1 MMEQKQL
8 VSVVIPLYNTEKYIE
23 ETMQSILDQT
33 YKNIEIVIVDDGSK
47 DQSPSIVKN
56 LAEKYPGQVKYVH
69 QKNQGVSVARN
80 TGIENASGEYVAF
93 LDSDDLWHPT
103 KIEKQVESMHKNEMD
118 ACYCGYMNF
127 YEETGEKVEHTTNFV
142 KGDMTKA
149 FLTHQVVA
157 QTSTW
162 IFKRSIVIDHNIRFT
177 PGCSWGEDLEFL
189 FKLMSVTNVCYVD
202 EYLTYYRI
210 LSEGN
215 LSSKYKDYELKTAK
229 ELEVFNRMKDWIH
242 NKSQDFITKDPHS
255 LIEILET
262 YLFPYTVINNS
273 CIYIKENSQ
282 LDKSQ
287 VQLIK
292 KDIKKYCRK
301 IYSKNGKR
309 SKKLYAMLWFV
320 RIKFLFS

>member
-1 MMEQKQL
+1 MMEQTQL
-8 VSVVIPLYNTEKYIE
+8 VSVIVPLYNAEKYIE
-23 ETMQSILDQT
+23 ETMESILNQT

-47 DQSPSIVKN
+47 DRSSSIVKN
-56 LAEKYPGQVKYVH
+56 LKKKYPEQIKYIL
-69 QKNQGVSVARN
+69 QENQGVSVARN
-80 TGIENASGEYVAF
+80 TGIENASGEYISF

-103 KIEKQVESMHKNEMD
+103 KIEKQITSMQKNNMN

-127 YEETGEKVEHTTNFV
+127 YEETGERVENTTNFV
-142 KGDMTKA
+142 KGNMTKA
-149 FLTHQVVA
+149 FLTHQVFA

-162 IFKRSIVIDHNIRFT
+162 IFKKSIVMDHNIRFT

-210 LSEGN
+210 LSGGN
-215 LSSKYKDYELKTAK
+215 LSSNYKDYELKTTK

-242 NKSQDFITKDPHS
+242 NKSKDLITDDS
-255 LIEILET
+255 TELIEILET
-262 YLFPYTVINNS
+262 YLFPYTVINNA
-273 CIYIKENSQ
+273 CIYIKGHPK
-282 LDKSQ
+282 LDKSK

-292 KDIKKYCRK
+292 SDIKKYCRK

>member
-1 MMEQKQL
+1 MMEQTQL
-8 VSVVIPLYNTEKYIE
+8 VSVIVPLYNAEKYIE
-23 ETMQSILDQT
+23 ETMESILNQT

-47 DQSPSIVKN
+47 DQSSSIVKN
-56 LAEKYPGQVKYVH
+56 FKKKYPEQIKYIS
-69 QKNQGVSVARN
+69 QENQGVSVARN
-80 TGIENASGEYVAF
+80 TGIENANGEYISF
-93 LDSDDLWHPT
+93 LDSDDLWHST
-103 KIEKQVESMHKNEMD
+103 KIEKQIESMHKNNMN
-118 ACYCGYMNF
+118 ACYCGFMNF
-127 YEETGEKVEHTTNFV
+127 YEETGEKVENTTNFV
-142 KGDMTKA
+142 KGNMTKA
-149 FLTHQVVA
+149 FLTHQVFA

-162 IFKRSIVIDHNIRFT
+162 IFKKSIVMNHNIRFT

-210 LSEGN
+210 LSGGS
-215 LSSKYKDYELKTAK
+215 LSSNYKDYELKTTK

-242 NKSQDFITKDPHS
+242 NKSKDLITNDS
-255 LIEILET
+255 TELIEILET
-262 YLFPYTVINNS
+262 YLFPYTVINNA
-273 CIYIKENSQ
+273 CIYIKGHPK
-282 LDKSQ
+282 LDKSK

-292 KDIKKYCRK
+292 SDIKKYCRK

>member
-1 MMEQKQL
+1 MEQTQL
-8 VSVVIPLYNTEKYIE
+8 VSVIVPLYNAEKYIE
-23 ETMQSILDQT
+23 ETMESILNQT

-47 DQSPSIVKN
+47 DQSSSIVKN
-56 LAEKYPGQVKYVH
+56 FKKKYPEQIKYIL
-69 QKNQGVSVARN
+69 QENQGVSVARN
-80 TGIENASGEYVAF
+80 TGIENANGEYISF
-93 LDSDDLWHPT
+93 LDSDDLWHST
-103 KIEKQVESMHKNEMD
+103 KIEKQMESMHKNNMN

-127 YEETGEKVEHTTNFV
+127 YEETGEKVENTTNFV
-142 KGDMTKA
+142 KGNMTKA
-149 FLTHQVVA
+149 FLTHQVFA

-162 IFKRSIVIDHNIRFT
+162 IFKKSIVMNHNIRFT

-210 LSEGN
+210 LSGGN
-215 LSSKYKDYELKTAK
+215 LSSNYKDYELKTTK

-242 NKSQDFITKDPHS
+242 NKSKDLITNDS
-255 LIEILET
+255 TELIEILET
-262 YLFPYTVINNS
+262 YLFPYTVINNA
-273 CIYIKENSQ
+273 CIYIKRHPK
-282 LDKSQ
+282 LDKSK

-292 KDIKKYCRK
+292 SDIKKYCRK

>member
-1 MMEQKQL
+1 MMEQTQL
-8 VSVVIPLYNTEKYIE
+8 VSVIIPLYNAEKYIE
-23 ETMQSILDQT
+23 ETMESILNQT
-33 YKNIEIVIVDDGSK
+33 YKNIEIVVVDDGSK
-47 DQSPSIVKN
+47 DQSASIVKN
-56 LAEKYPGQVKYVH
+56 IERKYPEQIKYIL

-80 TGIENASGEYVAF
+80 TGIENASGEYISF

-103 KIEKQVESMHKNEMD
+103 KIEKQMESMHKNNMN

-127 YEETGEKVEHTTNFV
+127 YEETGEKVENTTNFV
-142 KGDMTKA
+142 KGNMTKD
-149 FLTHQVVA
+149 FLTHQVFA

-162 IFKRSIVIDHNIRFT
+162 IFTKSIVMDHNIRFT

-210 LSEGN
+210 LSGGS
-215 LSSKYKDYELKTAK
+215 LSSNYKEYELKTTK
-229 ELEVFNRMKDWIH
+229 ELEVFTRMKNWIH
-242 NKSQDFITKDPHS
+242 NKSEDLITKDS
-255 LIEILET
+255 TELIEILET
-262 YLFPYTVINNS
+262 YLFPYTVINNA
-273 CIYIKENSQ
+273 CIYIKESSK
-282 LDKSQ
+282 LDKSK

-292 KDIKKYCRK
+292 SDIKKYCRK

>member
-1 MMEQKQL
+1 
-8 VSVVIPLYNTEKYIE
+8 
-23 ETMQSILDQT
+23 
-33 YKNIEIVIVDDGSK
+33 
-47 DQSPSIVKN
+47 
-56 LAEKYPGQVKYVH
+56 
-69 QKNQGVSVARN
+69 
-80 TGIENASGEYVAF
+80 
-93 LDSDDLWHPT
+93 
-103 KIEKQVESMHKNEMD
+103 MHKNEMD

-127 YEETGEKVEHTTNFV
+127 YEETGEKVEHTTNFI

-162 IFKRSIVIDHNIRFT
+162 IFKKSIVIDHNIRFT

-229 ELEVFNRMKDWIH
+229 ELEVFNRMKDWVH
-242 NKSQDFITKDPHS
+242 NKSQDFITKDPQS

>member
-1 MMEQKQL
+1 MMEQTQL
-8 VSVVIPLYNTEKYIE
+8 VSVIVPLYNAEKYIE
-23 ETMQSILDQT
+23 ETMESILNQT

-47 DQSPSIVKN
+47 DQSSSIVKN
-56 LAEKYPGQVKYVH
+56 FKKKYPEQIQYIL
-69 QKNQGVSVARN
+69 QENQGVSVARN
-80 TGIENASGEYVAF
+80 TGIENANGEYISF
-93 LDSDDLWHPT
+93 LDSDDLWHST
-103 KIEKQVESMHKNEMD
+103 KIEKQIESMHKNNMN
-118 ACYCGYMNF
+118 ACYCGFMNF
-127 YEETGEKVEHTTNFV
+127 YEETGEKIENTTNFV
-142 KGDMTKA
+142 KGNMTKA
-149 FLTHQVVA
+149 FLTHQVFA

-162 IFKRSIVIDHNIRFT
+162 IFKKSIVMNHNIRFT

-210 LSEGN
+210 LSGGS
-215 LSSKYKDYELKTAK
+215 LSSNYKDYELKTTK

-242 NKSQDFITKDPHS
+242 NKSKDLITNDS
-255 LIEILET
+255 TELIEILET
-262 YLFPYTVINNS
+262 YLFPYTVINNA
-273 CIYIKENSQ
+273 CIYIKGHPK
-282 LDKSQ
+282 LDKSK

-292 KDIKKYCRK
+292 SDIKKYCRK

>member
-1 MMEQKQL
+1 MEQTQL
-8 VSVVIPLYNTEKYIE
+8 VSVIVPLYNAEKYIE
-23 ETMQSILDQT
+23 ETMESILNQT

-47 DQSPSIVKN
+47 DRSSSIVKN
-56 LAEKYPGQVKYVH
+56 LKKKYPEQIKYIL
-69 QKNQGVSVARN
+69 QENQGVSVARN
-80 TGIENASGEYVAF
+80 TGIENASGEYISF

-103 KIEKQVESMHKNEMD
+103 KIEKQITSMQKNNMN

-127 YEETGEKVEHTTNFV
+127 YEETGERVENTTNFV
-142 KGDMTKA
+142 KGNMTKA
-149 FLTHQVVA
+149 FLTHQVFA

-162 IFKRSIVIDHNIRFT
+162 IFKKSIVMDHNIRFT

-210 LSEGN
+210 LSGGN
-215 LSSKYKDYELKTAK
+215 LSSNYKDYELKTTK

-242 NKSQDFITKDPHS
+242 NKSKDLITDDS
-255 LIEILET
+255 TELIEILET
-262 YLFPYTVINNS
+262 YLFPYTVINNA
-273 CIYIKENSQ
+273 CIYIKGHPK
-282 LDKSQ
+282 LDKSK

-292 KDIKKYCRK
+292 SDIKKYCRK

>member
-1 MMEQKQL
+1 MMEQTQL
-8 VSVVIPLYNTEKYIE
+8 VSVIVPLYNAEKYIE
-23 ETMQSILDQT
+23 ETMESILNQT

-47 DQSPSIVKN
+47 DQSSSIVKN
-56 LAEKYPGQVKYVH
+56 FKKKYPEQIQYIL
-69 QKNQGVSVARN
+69 QENQGVSVARN
-80 TGIENASGEYVAF
+80 TGIENANGEYISF
-93 LDSDDLWHPT
+93 LDSDDLWHST
-103 KIEKQVESMHKNEMD
+103 KIEKQIESMHKNNMN
-118 ACYCGYMNF
+118 ACYCGFMNF
-127 YEETGEKVEHTTNFV
+127 YEETGEKVENTTNFV
-142 KGDMTKA
+142 KGNMTKA
-149 FLTHQVVA
+149 FLTHQVFA

-162 IFKRSIVIDHNIRFT
+162 IFKKSIVMNHNIRFT

-210 LSEGN
+210 LSGGS
-215 LSSKYKDYELKTAK
+215 LSSNYKDYELKTTK

-242 NKSQDFITKDPHS
+242 HKSKDLITNDS
-255 LIEILET
+255 TELIEILET
-262 YLFPYTVINNS
+262 YLFPYTVINNA
-273 CIYIKENSQ
+273 CIYIKGHPK
-282 LDKSQ
+282 LDKSK

-292 KDIKKYCRK
+292 SDIKKYCRK

>member
-1 MMEQKQL
+1 MEQTQL
-8 VSVVIPLYNTEKYIE
+8 VSVIVPLYNAEKYIE
-23 ETMQSILDQT
+23 ETMESILNQT

-47 DQSPSIVKN
+47 DQSSSIVKN
-56 LAEKYPGQVKYVH
+56 FKKKYPEQIQYIL
-69 QKNQGVSVARN
+69 QENQGVSVARN
-80 TGIENASGEYVAF
+80 TGIENANGEYISF
-93 LDSDDLWHPT
+93 LDSDDLWHST
-103 KIEKQVESMHKNEMD
+103 KIEKQIESMHKNNMN
-118 ACYCGYMNF
+118 ACYCGFMNF
-127 YEETGEKVEHTTNFV
+127 YEETGEKVENTTNFV
-142 KGDMTKA
+142 KGNMTKA
-149 FLTHQVVA
+149 FLTHQVFA

-162 IFKRSIVIDHNIRFT
+162 IFKKSIVMNHNIRFT

-210 LSEGN
+210 LSGGS
-215 LSSKYKDYELKTAK
+215 LSSNYKDYELKTTK

-242 NKSQDFITKDPHS
+242 HKSKDLITNDS
-255 LIEILET
+255 TELIEILET
-262 YLFPYTVINNS
+262 YLFPYTVINNA
-273 CIYIKENSQ
+273 CIYIKGHPK
-282 LDKSQ
+282 LDKSK

-292 KDIKKYCRK
+292 SDIKKYCRK

>member
-1 MMEQKQL
+1 MMEQTQL
-8 VSVVIPLYNTEKYIE
+8 VSVIVPLYNAEKYIE
-23 ETMQSILDQT
+23 ETMESILNQT

-47 DQSPSIVKN
+47 DQSSSIVKN
-56 LAEKYPGQVKYVH
+56 FKKKYPEQIKYIL
-69 QKNQGVSVARN
+69 QENQGVSVARN
-80 TGIENASGEYVAF
+80 TGIENANGEYISF
-93 LDSDDLWHPT
+93 LDSDDLWHST
-103 KIEKQVESMHKNEMD
+103 KIEKQIESMHKNNMN

-127 YEETGEKVEHTTNFV
+127 YEETGEKVENTTNFV
-142 KGDMTKA
+142 KGNMTKA
-149 FLTHQVVA
+149 FLTHQVFA

-162 IFKRSIVIDHNIRFT
+162 IFKKSIVMDHNIRFT

-210 LSEGN
+210 LSGGN
-215 LSSKYKDYELKTAK
+215 LSSNYKDYELKTTK

-242 NKSQDFITKDPHS
+242 NKSKDLITNDS
-255 LIEILET
+255 TELIEILET
-262 YLFPYTVINNS
+262 YLFPYTVINNA
-273 CIYIKENSQ
+273 CIYIKGHTK
-282 LDKSQ
+282 LDKSK

-292 KDIKKYCRK
+292 SDIKKYCRK

>member
-1 MMEQKQL
+1 MMEQTQL
-8 VSVVIPLYNTEKYIE
+8 VSVIVPLYNAEKYIE
-23 ETMQSILDQT
+23 ETMESILNQT

-47 DQSPSIVKN
+47 DQSSSIVQN
-56 LAEKYPGQVKYVH
+56 LKKKYPEQIKYIL
-69 QKNQGVSVARN
+69 QENQGVSVARN
-80 TGIENASGEYVAF
+80 TGIENANGEYISF
-93 LDSDDLWHPT
+93 LDSDDLWHST
-103 KIEKQVESMHKNEMD
+103 KIEKQIESMHKNNMN

-127 YEETGEKVEHTTNFV
+127 YEETGEKVENTTNFV
-142 KGDMTKA
+142 KGNMTKA
-149 FLTHQVVA
+149 FLTHQVFA

-162 IFKRSIVIDHNIRFT
+162 IFKKSIVMDHNIRFT

-210 LSEGN
+210 LSGGN
-215 LSSKYKDYELKTAK
+215 LSSNYKDYELKTTK

-242 NKSQDFITKDPHS
+242 NKSKDLITNDS
-255 LIEILET
+255 TELIEILET
-262 YLFPYTVINNS
+262 YLFPYTVINNA
-273 CIYIKENSQ
+273 CIYIKGHSK
-282 LDKSQ
+282 LDKSK

-292 KDIKKYCRK
+292 SDIKKYCRK

>member
-1 MMEQKQL
+1 MEQTQL
-8 VSVVIPLYNTEKYIE
+8 VSVIVPLYNAEKYIE
-23 ETMQSILDQT
+23 ETMESILNQT

-47 DQSPSIVKN
+47 DQSSSIVKN
-56 LAEKYPGQVKYVH
+56 FKKKYPEQIKYIS
-69 QKNQGVSVARN
+69 QENQGVSVARN
-80 TGIENASGEYVAF
+80 TGIENANGEYISF
-93 LDSDDLWHPT
+93 LDSDDLWHST
-103 KIEKQVESMHKNEMD
+103 KIEKQIESMHKNNMN
-118 ACYCGYMNF
+118 ACYCGFMNF
-127 YEETGEKVEHTTNFV
+127 YEETGEKVENTTNFV
-142 KGDMTKA
+142 KGNMTKA
-149 FLTHQVVA
+149 FLTHQVFA

-162 IFKRSIVIDHNIRFT
+162 IFKKSIVMNHNIRFT

-210 LSEGN
+210 LSGGS
-215 LSSKYKDYELKTAK
+215 LSSNYKDYELKTTK

-242 NKSQDFITKDPHS
+242 NKSKDLITNDS
-255 LIEILET
+255 TELIEILET
-262 YLFPYTVINNS
+262 YLFPYTVINNA
-273 CIYIKENSQ
+273 CIYIKGHPK
-282 LDKSQ
+282 LDKSK

-292 KDIKKYCRK
+292 SDIKKYCRK